1 MYMEG
6 NKIYEDSYNE
16 LIKARKNMSN
26 SIISIDL
33 DNLDAIT
40 KEKIT
45 LAVSSVLEERISA
58 IEKVILGVQ

>member
-1 MYMEG
+1 MEG

-26 SIISIDL
+26 SIINIDL

>member
-1 MYMEG
+1 
-6 NKIYEDSYNE
+6 
-16 LIKARKNMSN
+16 MSN
-26 SIISIDL
+26 SIINIDL

>member
-1 MYMEG
+1 MEG

-26 SIISIDL
+26 NIINIDL

-45 LAVSSVLEERISA
+45 LAVSSVLAERISA

>member
-1 MYMEG
+1 MEG